1 MSDEIIDVI
10 VPFVDK
16 ALKMGADEVEL
27 FAERAHEKS
36 ANFESNQFKSAT
48 GSILEGV
55 GIRVLINHQLG
66 FASVN
71 SLSPD
76 RIEQCLRDAISI
88 ARSTP
93 SIPHYRLPSAEEIKQ
108 VSGIYDPAVDE
119 LSMTD
124 VLTYAKELLKGAR
137 DYDSRVSV
145 DSGTFMTSSISQA
158 IVSSHGIQ
166 ASENRTRVE
175 WMIFGMA
182 IDGDDVGSFD
192 YDFDSVVAVSDI
204 DLSKTVNSFC
214 EKVLSNLGAVKSE
227 PFEGPAIFTPD
238 ALMGLLDVLITSATA
253 TQVQAGSSHLADRL
267 GEEIAVP
274 EFTLIDDGTVDGQ
287 VGSGSFDREGVP
299 HHRLPIVQ
307 NGVFK
312 GILYDT
318 FTANK
323 EDLSST
329 GHATGTFRTAPTI
342 SSTNLIMNAGNKDLD
357 AIISEIDTGIL
368 IPRISAFPDSVSG
381 DFTGPVKGGR
391 LIKNGEVT
399 STLKEI
405 TITGN
410 FFEGIKNIIA
420 ISKERKHIRYQSDT
434 FLVPYVTMSGMK
446 FAT

>member
-10 VPFVDK
+10 TPFVDK

-27 FAERAHEKS
+27 YAERAHEKS
-36 ANFESNQFKSAT
+36 ANLESNQFKSAT

-71 SLSPD
+71 SLSPE
-76 RIEQCLRDAISI
+76 RIEQGLRDAISI
-88 ARSTP
+88 ARNTP
-93 SIPHYRLPSAEEIKQ
+93 SIPHYSLPSAEEITMI
-108 VSGIYDPAVDE
+108 SGIYDPAMDD

-124 VLTYAKELLKGAR
+124 VLTYARNLLDGAR

-145 DSGTFMTSSISQA
+145 DSGSFAISSISQA
-158 IVSSHGIQ
+158 IVSSTGIA
-166 ASENRTRVE
+166 ASERKTRAE

-204 DLSKTVNSFC
+204 NIQKTVDSFC
-214 EKVLSNLGAVKSE
+214 QKVLNNLGAVKTES
-227 PFEGPAIFTPD
+227 FEGPAIFAPEAMAD
-238 ALMGLLDVLITSATA
+238 LLGVLESSATA

-267 GEEIAVP
+267 GEEIAIP
-274 EFTLIDDGTVDGQ
+274 EFTLIDDGTIKGL

-299 HHRLPIVQ
+299 HHRLPIIQ

-323 EDLSST
+323 ENLSST
-329 GHATGTFRTAPTI
+329 GHATGTFRTAPSI
-342 SSTNLIMNAGNKDLD
+342 SSTNLIMQTGATSLD
-357 AIISEIDTGIL
+357 DMIAEVKTGIL

-381 DFTGPVKGGR
+381 DFTGPVKGGK

-410 FFEGIKNIIA
+410 LFEGIKNITA
-420 ISKERKHIRYQSDT
+420 ISKEYKSIHYQGST
-434 FLVPYVTMSGMK
+434 LQVPYVVISGMK